1 MGSRE
6 PIPLLAMKTDV
17 ALRKARRD
25 DLPAIVGLL
34 ADDGLGHGR
43 EDARLPLDQ
52 AYVSA
57 FDTLE
62 GDPNQLLVVAQQGE
76 MIVATM
82 QLTFIAGVNRKG
94 AWRCQ
99 IEAVRVAASH
109 RGSGL
114 GQQMF
119 EFAIE
124 ESRSRGCS
132 LVQLTTDKTRRDAHR
147 FYDRLGFVASHI
159 GYKLK
164 LD

>member
-1 MGSRE
+1 MDVDLRRACKE
-6 PIPLLAMKTDV
+6 DLA
-17 ALRKARRD
+17 
-25 DLPAIVGLL
+25 AIVTLL
-34 ADDGLGHGR
+34 ADDGLGNGR
-43 EDARLPLDQ
+43 EDPRLPLDE

-57 FDTLE
+57 FDALD
-62 GDPNQLLVVAQQGE
+62 GDPNQLLLVAQEGE
-76 MIVATM
+76 LIAATM
-82 QLTFIAGVNRKG
+82 QLTFIAGISRKG

-114 GQQMF
+114 GQRMF
-119 EFAIE
+119 EFAIA

-132 LVQLTTDKTRRDAHR
+132 LVQLTTDKTREDAHR

-164 LD
+164 LDRQ

>member
-1 MGSRE
+1 M
-6 PIPLLAMKTDV
+6 DV
-17 ALRKARRD
+17 VLRKARSE

-34 ADDGLGHGR
+34 AADGLGKGR
-43 EDARLPLDQ
+43 EDAGLPLDQ
-52 AYVSA
+52 AYTGA
-57 FDTLE
+57 FEALDS
-62 GDPNQLLVVAQQGE
+62 DPNQFLVVALDGE
-76 MIVATM
+76 MIVGTM
-82 QLTFIAGVNRKG
+82 QLTFIAGISRKG
-94 AWRCQ
+94 AWRGQ

-109 RGSGL
+109 RGGGL

-124 ESRSRGCS
+124 EARSRGCS
-132 LVQLTTDKTRRDAHR
+132 LVQLTTDKTREDAHR

>member
-1 MGSRE
+1 ME
-6 PIPLLAMKTDV
+6 VI
-17 ALRKARRD
+17 LRRACKE
-25 DLPAIVGLL
+25 DLPAIVALL
-34 ADDGLGHGR
+34 ADDGLGNGR
-43 EDARLPLDQ
+43 EDAGLPLDQ

-57 FDTLE
+57 FDALD
-62 GDPNQLLVVAQQGE
+62 GDPNQFLVVAQEGE
-76 MIVATM
+76 VIAATM
-82 QLTFIAGVNRKG
+82 QLTFIAGISRKG

-114 GQQMF
+114 GQRMF
-119 EFAIE
+119 EFAIS

-132 LVQLTTDKTRRDAHR
+132 LVQLTTDKTREDAHR

-164 LD
+164 L

>member
-1 MGSRE
+1 ME
-6 PIPLLAMKTDV
+6 VI
-17 ALRKARRD
+17 LRRACKE
-25 DLPAIVGLL
+25 DLPAIVALL
-34 ADDGLGHGR
+34 ADDGLGNGR

-57 FDTLE
+57 FDALD
-62 GDPNQLLVVAQQGE
+62 GDPNQFLVVAQEGDV
-76 MIVATM
+76 IAATM
-82 QLTFIAGVNRKG
+82 QLTFIAGISRKG

-114 GQQMF
+114 GQRMF

-124 ESRSRGCS
+124 EARSRGCS
-132 LVQLTTDKTRRDAHR
+132 LVQLTTDKTRGDAHR

-164 LD
+164 L

>member
-1 MGSRE
+1 ME
-6 PIPLLAMKTDV
+6 V
-17 ALRKARRD
+17 VLRQACKE
-25 DLPAIVGLL
+25 DLPAIVALL
-34 ADDGLGHGR
+34 ADDGLGNGR
-43 EDARLPLDQ
+43 EDARMPLDE

-57 FDTLE
+57 FEALD
-62 GDPNQLLVVAQQGE
+62 GDPNQFLVVAQEGE
-76 MIVATM
+76 VIAATM
-82 QLTFIAGVNRKG
+82 QLTFIAGVSRKG

-114 GQQMF
+114 GQRMF
-119 EFAIE
+119 EFAIQ

-132 LVQLTTDKTRRDAHR
+132 LVQLTTDKTREDAHR

-164 LD
+164 L

>member
-1 MGSRE
+1 MEVVLRRAYRE
-6 PIPLLAMKTDV
+6 
-17 ALRKARRD
+17 

-34 ADDGLGHGR
+34 ADDGLGNGR
-43 EDARLPLDQ
+43 EDARLPLDE

-57 FDTLE
+57 FEALD
-62 GDPNQLLVVAQQGE
+62 GDPNQFLLVAQE
-76 MIVATM
+76 AEVIAATM
-82 QLTFIAGVNRKG
+82 QLTFIAGISRKG

-114 GQQMF
+114 GQRMF
-119 EFAIE
+119 EFAIA

-132 LVQLTTDKTRRDAHR
+132 LVQLTTDKTREDAHR

-164 LD
+164 LDRQ

>member
-1 MGSRE
+1 MDVDLRRAYRE
-6 PIPLLAMKTDV
+6 
-17 ALRKARRD
+17 

-34 ADDGLGHGR
+34 ADDGLGNGR
-43 EDARLPLDQ
+43 EDPRLPLDE

-57 FDTLE
+57 FEALD
-62 GDPNQLLVVAQQGE
+62 GDPNQLLLVAQE
-76 MIVATM
+76 ADVIAATM
-82 QLTFIAGVNRKG
+82 QLTFIAGISRKG

-114 GQQMF
+114 GQRMF
-119 EFAIE
+119 EFAIA

-132 LVQLTTDKTRRDAHR
+132 LVQLTTDKTREDAHR

-164 LD
+164 LDRQ

>member
-1 MGSRE
+1 MEVVLRQAYRE
-6 PIPLLAMKTDV
+6 
-17 ALRKARRD
+17 

-34 ADDGLGHGR
+34 ADDGLGNGR
-43 EDARLPLDQ
+43 EDARLPLDE

-57 FDTLE
+57 FEALD
-62 GDPNQLLVVAQQGE
+62 GDPNQLLLVAQE
-76 MIVATM
+76 ADVIAATM
-82 QLTFIAGVNRKG
+82 QLTFIAGISRKG

-114 GQQMF
+114 GQRMF
-119 EFAIE
+119 EFAIA

-132 LVQLTTDKTRRDAHR
+132 LVQLTTDKTREDAHR

-164 LD
+164 LDRQ

>member
-1 MGSRE
+1 MEVVLRQACRE
-6 PIPLLAMKTDV
+6 
-17 ALRKARRD
+17 

-34 ADDGLGHGR
+34 ADDGLGNGR
-43 EDARLPLDQ
+43 EDAGLPLDQ
-52 AYVSA
+52 AYISA
-57 FDTLE
+57 FDSLD
-62 GDPNQLLVVAQQGE
+62 GDPNQFLVVAQEGD
-76 MIVATM
+76 VVAATM
-82 QLTFIAGVNRKG
+82 QLTFIAGISRKG

-114 GQQMF
+114 GQRMF

-124 ESRSRGCS
+124 EARSRGCS
-132 LVQLTTDKTRRDAHR
+132 LVQLTTDKTREDAHR

-164 LD
+164 L

>member
-1 MGSRE
+1 M
-6 PIPLLAMKTDV
+6 DV
-17 ALRKARRD
+17 VLRKARSD
-25 DLPAIVGLL
+25 DLSAIVGLL
-34 ADDGLGHGR
+34 ADDGLGSGR

-57 FDTLE
+57 FDALDS
-62 GDPNQLLVVAQQGE
+62 DPNQFLVVAQDGE
-76 MIVATM
+76 MIVGTM
-82 QLTFIAGVNRKG
+82 QLTFIVGVSRKG
-94 AWRCQ
+94 AWRGQ
-99 IEAVRVAASH
+99 IEAVRVADSH

-119 EFAIE
+119 EFAIQ

-132 LVQLTTDKTRRDAHR
+132 LVQLTTDKTRQDAHR

>member
-1 MGSRE
+1 MEVDLRRAYRE
-6 PIPLLAMKTDV
+6 
-17 ALRKARRD
+17 
-25 DLPAIVGLL
+25 DLPAIVELL
-34 ADDGLGHGR
+34 ADDGLGNGR
-43 EDARLPLDQ
+43 EDARLPLDE

-57 FDTLE
+57 FEALD
-62 GDPNQLLVVAQQGE
+62 GDPNQLLLVAQE
-76 MIVATM
+76 AEVIAATM
-82 QLTFIAGVNRKG
+82 QLTFIAGISRKG

-114 GQQMF
+114 GQRMF
-119 EFAIE
+119 EFAIA

-132 LVQLTTDKTRRDAHR
+132 LVQLTTDKTREDAHR

-164 LD
+164 LDRQ

>member
-1 MGSRE
+1 ME
-6 PIPLLAMKTDV
+6 VI
-17 ALRKARRD
+17 LRRACKE
-25 DLPAIVGLL
+25 DLPAIVQLL
-34 ADDGLGHGR
+34 ADDGLGNGR

-57 FDTLE
+57 FDALD
-62 GDPNQLLVVAQQGE
+62 GDPNQFLAVAQEGE
-76 MIVATM
+76 VIAATM
-82 QLTFIAGVNRKG
+82 QLTFIAGISRKG

-99 IEAVRVAASH
+99 IEAVRVAATH

-114 GQQMF
+114 GQRMF
-119 EFAIE
+119 EFAIA

-132 LVQLTTDKTRRDAHR
+132 LVQLTTEKTREDAHR

-164 LD
+164 L